1 MQMDAAAL
9 CRRLDQ
15 LKQARGTF
23 DNTWQRVADYMMPS
37 REFTRK
43 SMPGSPRTA
52 RLIFDTTPVLA
63 LEQLAGAL
71 HGMLTSPALRWFA
84 LRPNNSAMLDDDAVR
99 GWFETATDAMYAVFT
114 GSDAGFDTALHEVY
128 LDLAGMGNGVLYMP
142 DRGRRGPGFQARPLA
157 ECFFAENAEGRID
170 TVIRSYTMPARE
182 VVRLWEKTV
191 PRTVGERAEK
201 EPDAPLDILHGVYP
215 DPEAEGFYECYA
227 LADQKVTLESGRY
240 DTFPYAVPRWMKRS
254 GEIYGS
260 GPGMSVL
267 PGVMMLNKLHEVM
280 LRGASR
286 AVDPTIL
293 LPDDGFLSSPTTK
306 PGSFLY
312 FRSNAMGMD
321 RIQALPSGQPQ
332 VAYQLIEMTQEM
344 VRKGF
349 YVDWMN
355 LPQQPNMTATEVLQ
369 RRDEMLRLLGP
380 MVARVTQE
388 LLSPVI
394 ARTFHVMARNG
405 MLPPLPEKLA
415 GHGWQVEY
423 LSPLATAQ
431 RASDAEAVMRWFGA
445 LAQMAQVDPS
455 VVSVVATEDA
465 ARYLANRFN
474 APASVVRSA
483 EEMQALREQQAQVQ
497 AQQQEM
503 AAAQAA
509 AKVASD
515 GAGALASLAGMA
527 GGQAQQGAV

>member
-1 MQMDAAAL
+1 MIMDAAAL

-23 DNTWQRVADYMMPS
+23 DTHWQRVADYMLPS

-43 SMPGSPRTA
+43 TIAGGARTA
-52 RLIFDTTPVLA
+52 NLIFDTTPVLA

-84 LRPNNSAMLDDDAVR
+84 LRPNDSAMLDDSEVR
-99 GWFETATDAMYAVFT
+99 KWFEAATDALYAVFT

-128 LDLAGMGNGVLYMP
+128 LDLAGMGNGILYGP
-142 DRGRRGPGFQARPLA
+142 DRGRRGPGFQARPLN
-157 ECFFAENAEGRID
+157 ECFFAENAEGKID
-170 TVIRSYTMPARE
+170 TVFRSYTMPARE
-182 VVRLWEKTV
+182 VVRLWEKAV
-191 PRTVGERAEK
+191 PREVGERAEK

-215 DPEAEGFYECYA
+215 DYAKKGWHECYA
-227 LADQKVTLESGRY
+227 LTAQKVTLETGKY
-240 DTFPYAVPRWMKRS
+240 ETFPYATPRWMKRS

-267 PGVMMLNKLHEVM
+267 PSVRLLNKTHELM
-280 LRGASR
+280 LRGVAR

-293 LPDDGFLSSPTTK
+293 LPDDGFLSSLTTK
-306 PGSFLY
+306 PGGALY
-312 FRSNAMGMD
+312 FRANAMGMD

-332 VAYQLIEMTQEM
+332 VAYQLIEMVQKT
-344 VRKGF
+344 VRAGF
-349 YVDWMN
+349 YTDWMN

-394 ARTFHVMARNG
+394 TRTFHVMAVNG
-405 MLPPLPEKLA
+405 MFPALPEKLK
-415 GHGWQVEY
+415 GHGWQPEY

-445 LAQMAQVDPS
+445 LAQLAQVDPT
-455 VVSVVATEDA
+455 VVSVVATEEA
-465 ARYLANRFN
+465 ARYLATRFN
-474 APASVVRSA
+474 APASVVRSS
-483 EEMQALREQQAQVQ
+483 EQMQALREQQAQ
-497 AQQQEM
+497 AQEQQREM

-509 AKVASD
+509 AKVAND
-515 GAGALASLAGMA
+515 GAGALASLAGA
-527 GGQAQQGAV
+527 QTQQGAM